1 MLPPTST
8 TNSPMAATS
17 PGRSRQANS
26 KTARMTMSARGVG
39 GSGEGVDHVASPLPQ
54 WIRQGLGCTT
64 EAYDDEI
71 QCRAHEDRLAF
82 VSRRPEGAV
91 IVADHPPVGA
101 VQ

>member
-1 MLPPTST
+1 MLPPTPT

-17 PGRSRQANS
+17 PGRQRQGNS
-26 KTARMTMSARGVG
+26 KNARMPVSTRGIGESG
-39 GSGEGVDHVASPLPQ
+39 GGEDHVASPLPQ

-64 EAYDDEI
+64 EAYDDEVE
-71 QCRAHEDRLAF
+71 CRAHEDRLAF